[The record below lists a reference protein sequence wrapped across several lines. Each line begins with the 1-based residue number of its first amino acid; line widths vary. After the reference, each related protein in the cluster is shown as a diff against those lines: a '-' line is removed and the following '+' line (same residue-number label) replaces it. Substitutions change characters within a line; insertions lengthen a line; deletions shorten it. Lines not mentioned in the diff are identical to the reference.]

1 MLTAEERQEIAT
13 KLAEYPTRQAM
24 SIESMLIVQRHRGWV
39 SDESLKDLSNF
50 SASPLLT
57 STGLPLFI
65 TSFAASRLAATSR

>member
-39 SDESLKDLSNF
+39 SDENLEDLSE
-50 SASPLLT
+50 L
-57 STGLPLFI
+57 I
-65 TSFAASRLAATSR
+65 